1 MRRNHP
7 EAHLFFLSLS
17 PWPQASLSAS
27 ESMLMPPPTTTTTTT
42 DAEDSR
48 SLAPAVVF
56 PPLYP
61 IFPRCHC
68 VSVNKSFIFPFTSTS
83 RHLFPPLPAVLY
95 KPGVV
100 HNGNG
105 WGLSGGVWRGEGL
118 GHLSS
123 VAVFGEGRM
132 CGKGVGGS
140 ARSRQSSGV
149 LRGNCFFVA
158 LHYQRR

>member
-1 MRRNHP
+1 MLKIH
-7 EAHLFFLSLS
+7 AHLLL
-17 PWPQASLSAS
+17 L
-27 ESMLMPPPTTTTTTT
+27 LC
-42 DAEDSR
+42 
-48 SLAPAVVF
+48 F

-105 WGLSGGVWRGEGL
+105 WGLSGRGGGVKGGGIRSFIIRGCVWGGTNVWQRGRRFSAQPAEL
-118 GHLSS
+118 GRPAGKL
-123 VAVFGEGRM
+123 FF
-132 CGKGVGGS
+132 CGS
-140 ARSRQSSGV
+140 PLPA
-149 LRGNCFFVA
+149 A
-158 LHYQRR
+158 LTLLAAEITLIAF